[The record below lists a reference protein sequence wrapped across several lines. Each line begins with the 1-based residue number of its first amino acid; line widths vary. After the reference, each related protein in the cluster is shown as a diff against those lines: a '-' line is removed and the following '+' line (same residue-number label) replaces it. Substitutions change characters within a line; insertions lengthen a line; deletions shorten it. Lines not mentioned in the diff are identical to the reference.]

1 MYKNSKKENILI
13 IFTCL
18 FILVYSFIDIIKSI
32 LIGQFIDNDAL
43 TTSLSKGFIIIF
55 IFLLLYLFV
64 GFVQQYMNEYLKVN
78 IRYKWNERLYT
89 HFLKEDQLNVS
100 NTELINTFGNKIDV
114 LIDKYVSSQ
123 LSMFR
128 YIISFI
134 LGSVYIG
141 MLNYKI
147 LLFLYVCALL
157 IAIVNHC
164 FSDTIRKNQ
173 EESIQ
178 SNEKWMHSIQNFG
191 YNFDVVKNYQ
201 RENWIQK
208 ELDEKNYDL
217 CKKQLNSNGLL
228 NVLSMLNDGIGQWMF
243 FGTILFGVLLIHVGH
258 MKVGTLIS
266 IVQASNMVVG
276 PITGFMSLKN
286 RIDASK
292 CINDELKA
300 FIHEREIVKKDEL
313 EHLHSI
319 QLNHVNFG
327 YHQTILEDLN
337 YIFNEY
343 EKYLIIGQ
351 SGSGKSTL
359 LSILDGSLN
368 CDGIY
373 WNDTNSQTYTS
384 KSFLEN
390 ISFIKQNEHVFANT
404 LKENISLGSTF
415 GDEIMAL
422 NKACA
427 NDLVDRINEQLE
439 ENGNSISGGQ
449 KQKIALARAFYYG
462 RKWLLLDES
471 FASLDQESEYQIEN
485 DLLEDPTLTLIL
497 VSHKVNKNV
506 FNKFDHVLL
515 VKDKKLVEITDKG
528 YQYALNWI

>member
-1 MYKNSKKENILI
+1 MFRNSKKENILM

-32 LIGQFIDNDAL
+32 LIGQLIDNDSL
-43 TTSLSKGFIIIF
+43 TTSISKGLTIVFM
-55 IFLLLYLFV
+55 FLLLYLFV
-64 GFVQQYMNEYLKVN
+64 GFIQQYMNEYLKVN

-89 HFLKEDQLNVS
+89 HFLEEDKLNVS
-100 NTELINTFGNKIDV
+100 NTELINTFNNKIDV

-141 MLNYKI
+141 MLNFKI
-147 LLFLYVCALL
+147 LLFLYCCALIITFL
-157 IAIVNHC
+157 NHS
-164 FSDTIRKNQ
+164 FSNTIRKNQ
-173 EESIQ
+173 EAAIQ
-178 SNEKWMHSIQNFG
+178 SSEKWIHSIQNFG
-191 YNFDVVKNYQ
+191 FNFDVVKNYQ

-208 ELDEKNYDL
+208 ELDEKNHDL

-228 NVLSMLNDGIGQWMF
+228 NILSMLNDGIGQWMF
-243 FGTILFGVLLIHVGH
+243 FGTILFGVLLIHVGN

-286 RIDASK
+286 RLDASK
-292 CINDELKA
+292 SINDELNSLICK
-300 FIHEREIVKKDEL
+300 REFTKGNEL
-313 EHLHSI
+313 DNLHSI
-319 QLNHVNFG
+319 RMDHVDFG
-327 YHQTILEDLN
+327 YDQTILEDLN
-337 YIFNEY
+337 YTFNEN

-359 LSILDGSLN
+359 LSILDGSLH
-368 CDGIY
+368 CDGVY
-373 WNDTNSQTYTS
+373 WNDINSQTCTS
-384 KSFLEN
+384 KSFLKN
-390 ISFIKQNEHVFANT
+390 ISFIKQNEHVFADT

-415 GDEIMAL
+415 SDEIIAL
-422 NKACA
+422 DKACA
-427 NDLVDRINEQLE
+427 SDLKNRISENLE
-439 ENGNSISGGQ
+439 ENGSSISGGQ

-462 RKWLLLDES
+462 RKWLFLDES

-485 DLLEDPTLTLIL
+485 SLLENPTLTLIL
-497 VSHKVNKNV
+497 ISHKVNKAL